1 MKTKFAKPGRSTSA
15 AEVTHISKH
24 GLWVLVGEK
33 EYLLTKEDFPWFA
46 DGKISEVEN
55 VELLHGTHLRWPD
68 LDVDIELESLEYPD
82 RYPLVYK

>member
-1 MKTKFAKPGRSTSA
+1 MKTKFAKPGKSTSA
-15 AEVTHISKH
+15 VEVTHISKH
-24 GLWVLVGEK
+24 GIWVLVGEK

-46 DGKISEVEN
+46 DGKISEVAN

>member
-1 MKTKFAKPGRSTSA
+1 MKTKFAKPGKPTLG

-33 EYLLTKEDFPWFA
+33 EYLLTHEDFPWFA
-46 DGKISEVEN
+46 DGKISEASN

-68 LDVDIELESLEYPD
+68 LDVDIELESLKYPD

>member
-1 MKTKFAKPGRSTSA
+1 MNPTTR
-15 AEVTHISKH
+15 ISKH

-33 EYLLTKEDFPWFA
+33 EYLLTYEDFSWFSA
-46 DGKISEVEN
+46 GKISEVTN

-68 LDVDIELESLEYPD
+68 LDVDIELESLKYPD